1 MDILIRTSHPDTST
15 TVHVGMRT
23 HTFDTKA
30 AALLAVA
37 MYLEVNCSLVAPPTA
52 DNVEGANLQPHNNA
66 RDEICQTCGGHGHV
80 WSAFNEILYCR
91 ECSGTGKLSPV
102 A

>member
-37 MYLEVNCSLVAPPTA
+37 MYLEVDCSLVAPPTA
-52 DNVEGANLQPHNNA
+52 KLVEGANLQTHNSESTPCSHEWEYGMFHN
-66 RDEICQTCGGHGHV
+66 ICAKCGLV
-80 WSAFNEILYCR
+80 DDA
-91 ECSGTGKLSPV
+91 
-102 A
+102 